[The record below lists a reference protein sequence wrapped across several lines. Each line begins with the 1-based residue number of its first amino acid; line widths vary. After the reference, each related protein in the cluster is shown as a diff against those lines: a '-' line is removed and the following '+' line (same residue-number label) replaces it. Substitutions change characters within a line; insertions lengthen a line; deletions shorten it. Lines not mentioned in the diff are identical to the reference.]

1 MKNHKIKFTLFFQEA
16 NWKFRLKKNN
26 QKKKKKSLTT
36 YITFRK
42 RKDK

>member
-16 NWKFRLKKNN
+16 NWKFRIKKIT
-26 QKKKKKSLTT
+26 KKQKKSLTT